1 MATRFKPTKSTRS
14 GPAAIAG
21 LLAFSALSGPALA
34 EYRLT
39 ILHINDMHARF
50 EPINKY
56 NATCSDEDHAAGECF
71 GGMARLK
78 AGIDQRR
85 DALAAEG
92 RNVLTLS
99 AGDQFQGSLYYTT
112 YKGELSAELMN
123 MVGFDAMAV
132 GNHEFDDGPEVLASF
147 VDKVDFPVLF
157 ANTDL
162 ANEPLLKDKVRPF
175 VTKEVG
181 GETVG
186 IIGLLAEDT
195 DELASPGPNVPFY
208 HAEDILPG
216 LIEDMTNAD
225 VDKIVVLSHM
235 GMSRDMEIAA
245 AVDGIDVIVGG
256 HSNTL
261 LSNTIEGADGPYPTM
276 IASPG
281 GAATPIV
288 QAFAYAKYLGELELV
303 FDDDGKVTAA
313 TGDLITLDA
322 SIPEDEAVLARIDE
336 AGAPLEALKNQV
348 VGEAAAPID
357 GDRANCRM
365 RECEMGVLVTDAM
378 LDRFKDQGVTIVIQN
393 GGGLRASIDEGPI
406 TMGEVLTVLPFQNT
420 VATFEISGAGIIK
433 ALENG
438 ASQIEEGAGRFAQV
452 AGLRY
457 TLDPQADV
465 GKRVSD
471 VQVEE
476 ADGGFAPI
484 DQAALYL
491 VASNDYVRLG
501 GDGYDVFKE
510 EATNAYDFGPNLEE
524 VVADYLAKNQP
535 YEAHLDN
542 RITIVE

>member
-1 MATRFKPTKSTRS
+1 MPIRQKTTKR
-14 GPAAIAG
+14 PALALLAG
-21 LLAFSALSGPALA
+21 LAVFSATSSTAFA

-56 NATCSDEDHAAGECF
+56 NSTCSAEDNEAGECF

-78 AGIDQRR
+78 TGLDQRR
-85 DALAAEG
+85 QALAAEG
-92 RNVLTLS
+92 RHVLTLS
-99 AGDQFQGSLYYTT
+99 AGDQFQGSIFYTK
-112 YKGELSAELMN
+112 YKGSLSAELMT

-147 VDKVDFPVLF
+147 VDGVDFPVLF

-162 ANEPLLKDKVRPF
+162 ADEPLLKDKVPPY
-175 VTKEVG
+175 VIKEVG
-181 GETVG
+181 GETVA

-195 DELASPGPNVPFY
+195 DELASPGPNVPFL
-208 HAEDILPG
+208 HAEDVLPG
-216 LIEDMTNAD
+216 LIEDVTAAGAN
-225 VDKIVVLSHM
+225 KIVALSHM
-235 GMSRDMEIAA
+235 GMSRDREIAA

-261 LSNTIEGADGPYPTM
+261 LSNSIEGADGPYPTM
-276 IASPG
+276 VTSPG

-288 QAFAYAKYLGELELV
+288 QAFAYSKYLGELELV

-313 TGDLITLDA
+313 TGDLILLDD
-322 SIPEDEAVLARIDE
+322 SIGEDPAVLARIEE
-336 AGAPLEALKNQV
+336 AGAPLQELMNQV
-348 VGEAAAPID
+348 VGEAAAPI
-357 GDRANCRM
+357 GGERADCRAK
-365 RECEMGVLVTDAM
+365 ECEMGVLVADAM
-378 LDRFKDQGVTIVIQN
+378 LDRMKDQGITIVIQN
-393 GGGLRASIDEGPI
+393 GGGLRASIDAGPI

-420 VATFEISGAGIIK
+420 IATFELTGAGIIK

-457 TLDPQADV
+457 TLDPKAEVGQRISDVLVVQADN
-465 GKRVSD
+465 SLI
-471 VQVEE
+471 
-476 ADGGFAPI
+476 PI
-484 DQAALYL
+484 DETAMYIL
-491 VASNDYVRLG
+491 ASNDYMRSG
-501 GDGYDVFKE
+501 GDGYDVFQE
-510 EATNAYDFGPNLEE
+510 EAVNAYDFGPNLEN

-535 YEAHLDN
+535 YEAHLDD

>member
-1 MATRFKPTKSTRS
+1 ML
-14 GPAAIAG
+14 AG
-21 LLAFSALSGPALA
+21 LAALSALSDPALA

-56 NATCSDEDHAAGECF
+56 NSACSAEDDAEGKCF

-85 DALAAEG
+85 EALAAEG

-99 AGDQFQGSLYYTT
+99 AGDQFQGTLYYTT
-112 YKGELSAELMN
+112 YKGKFSAELMN

-132 GNHEFDDGPEVLASF
+132 GNHEFDDGPETLAAF
-147 VDKVDFPVLF
+147 VDMVDFPVLF

-162 ANEPLLKDKVRPF
+162 ANEPLLSGKVPPF
-175 VTKEVG
+175 VTKELG
-181 GETVG
+181 GELVG

-195 DELASPGPNVPFY
+195 DELASPGPNVPFH
-208 HAEDILPG
+208 HAEDILPN
-216 LIEDMTNAD
+216 LIEKLEASGAN
-225 VDKIVVLSHM
+225 KIVVLSHM

-261 LSNTIEGADGPYPTM
+261 LSNVIEGADGPYPTM
-276 IASPG
+276 ITSPG

-288 QAFAYAKYLGELELV
+288 QAFAYSKYLGELELV
-303 FDDDGKVTAA
+303 FDDEGKVTAA

-322 SIPEDEAVLARIDE
+322 SIPEDEAVLARIKD
-336 AGAPLEALKNQV
+336 AGAPLEELKNKV
-348 VGEAAAPID
+348 VGEAANPID
-357 GDRANCRM
+357 GERDNCRAK
-365 RECEMGVLVTDAM
+365 ECEMGVLVTDAM
-378 LDRFKDQGVTIVIQN
+378 LDRLKDQGVTIVIQN
-393 GGGLRASIDEGPI
+393 GGGLRASIDAGPI

-420 VATFEISGAGIIK
+420 IATFELSGAGIIK

-457 TLDPQADV
+457 TLDPKAEAGKRISDVLFKQAD
-465 GKRVSD
+465 GSLL
-471 VQVEE
+471 
-476 ADGGFAPI
+476 PI
-484 DQAALYL
+484 DESVTYL
-491 VASNDYVRLG
+491 VASNDYMRGG
-501 GDGYDVFKE
+501 GDGYDVFRD
-510 EATNAYDFGPNLEE
+510 EAINAYDFGPNLEE
-524 VVADYLAKNQP
+524 VVADYLARNQP
-535 YEAHLDN
+535 YEAHLDD
-542 RITIVE
+542 RIVIKQ